1 MRRNAQFMQRWTG
14 CASIMLVFAAL
25 IPSAYA
31 AGQSAPGPDSSL
43 AGDESGP
50 DGAYLNFAVDRNTA
64 PQPHFDKDLGP
75 EDLRLDQLPDSPGQQ
90 FVSRSDVKFGDSSEG
105 PGSVSGHPNSGAIV
119 LSTNRPTPETQVQ
132 WRAAIRESLFLVGI
146 AHTFNLIT
154 EAGTRDATFNGPW
167 LNDYLHSVGE
177 LRGWSDS
184 DRFMAPYASH
194 PIQGSTFGFIARQND
209 PRYRNVQY
217 GDGREYYMSLLH
229 SMAWAA
235 IWHTEWKIGPAS
247 EASIGNV
254 MLHASPGFICLVDTA
269 TLGTVAMFAEDVA
282 DRYVVTG
289 LENRTTNRLF
299 IVLARGFLNPGRSM
313 AQAMALHYPW
323 RRENRLG
330 LTGEDYQMRK
340 ELVAEYKAGGE
351 KPFVYV
357 KPPGPVFEHEYPKE
371 ADIELTAFPVYESLL
386 NSGQNCIGGGG
397 SGASRVNPYFQLIGE
412 VSGCLIM
419 GMPASNQSA
428 DMLFYGGGVRWTPL
442 AAHHVS
448 PYMQVMF
455 GGRKVTHETDDLVL
469 REQLLD
475 EWADGSGTLPH
486 YPKRSD
492 WSVEVANNGPSLGV
506 GTGFDLVLTRAFAWR
521 MVNVEYSH
529 TWIGNLNQNMI
540 QPQDTLRITMG
551 AVLRVGTW

>member
-1 MRRNAQFMQRWTG
+1 MK
-14 CASIMLVFAAL
+14 S
-25 IPSAYA
+25 
-31 AGQSAPGPDSSL
+31 
-43 AGDESGP
+43 
-50 DGAYLNFAVDRNTA
+50 
-64 PQPHFDKDLGP
+64 
-75 EDLRLDQLPDSPGQQ
+75 
-90 FVSRSDVKFGDSSEG
+90 GDSFEG

-119 LSTNRPTPETQVQ
+119 LSTNRPAPETQVQ
-132 WRAAIRESLFLVGI
+132 WRAAIRESLFLIGI
-146 AHTFNLIT
+146 GHAFDLIT

-167 LNDYLHSVGE
+167 LNDYLHSVSE

-194 PIQGSTFGFIARQND
+194 PIQGSAFGFIARQND

-282 DRYVVTG
+282 DRYLVTG
-289 LENRTTNRLF
+289 LENRTTNRLL
-299 IVLARGFLNPGRSM
+299 IVLARGFLNPGRST

-323 RRENRLG
+323 RRENRLA

-351 KPFVYV
+351 KPFVFV
-357 KPPGPVFEHEYPKE
+357 KPPRPVFEREYPKE
-371 ADIELTAFPVYESLL
+371 ADIELEAFPVYERFLGSHGE
-386 NSGQNCIGGGG
+386 NNCIGGGG
-397 SGASRVNPYFQLIGE
+397 SGATRVNPQFQLIGE

-419 GMPASNQSA
+419 GMPTYNQSA

-448 PYMQVMF
+448 PYFQMMF
-455 GGRKVTHETDDLVL
+455 GGRKVTHETDDLAL
-469 REQLLD
+469 RKQLTA
-475 EWADGSGTLPH
+475 EWNNGGGTLPH

-492 WSVEVANNGPSLGV
+492 WSVEVARNGPSLGV

-529 TWIGNLNQNMI
+529 TWIGDVMMI
-540 QPQDTLRITMG
+540 QPQDSLRITTG
-551 AVLRVGTW
+551 AVLRIGTW